1 MSRPIKPIGIFY
13 EHPTWFNPLFAE
25 LEKRKIP
32 FAGIAAESHQY
43 DPLEKDPPFSL
54 FINRMSSSA
63 HLRGHVQGYFHVTN
77 YLYHLERLGV
87 AVINGL
93 AAQQIESSKAK
104 QLALLSGLGL
114 KFPKSKVVNH
124 IDQIISAA
132 HTLRFPIVVKANIG
146 GSGAGIVRFDTL
158 KGLQQA
164 IASQQI
170 HLGIDHTA
178 LVQEY
183 LVPKGGHI
191 VRVETLNKKFL
202 YAIKVHT
209 TGESFNLCPAELC
222 QVPSPTD
229 AQACL
234 TEAPRK
240 GIKVEA
246 YTPSTEIIEAVKRIA
261 EAAQLDLGGIEYLVS
276 EADDDIYF
284 YDINALSNFVADAI
298 NVVGFNPYVNFVD
311 YIEERLAEVHQSQNE
326 LVA

>member
-1 MSRPIKPIGIFY
+1 MSTIKPIGIFY
-13 EHPTWFNPLFAE
+13 EHPTWFGPLFAE
-25 LEKRKIP
+25 LERRQIP
-32 FAGIAAESHQY
+32 FVKIAAEAHQY
-43 DPLEKDPPFSL
+43 DPLEKEPPFSL

-77 YLYHLERLGV
+77 YLFHLERLGV
-87 AVINGL
+87 PVINGL

-124 IDQIISAA
+124 VSQIVSAA
-132 HTLRFPIVVKANIG
+132 RTLQFPIVVKANIG

-158 KGLQQA
+158 KGLEQA
-164 IASQQI
+164 IHAEQI
-170 HLGIDHTA
+170 SLGIDHTA

-191 VRVETLNKKFL
+191 IRVETLNKKFL

-222 QVPSPTD
+222 QVPEPTD
-229 AQACL
+229 ALACL

-246 YTPSTEIIEAVKRIA
+246 YTPSSEIIEQVERIA
-261 EAAQLDLGGIEYLVS
+261 EAANLDVGGIEYLVS
-276 EADDDIYF
+276 ETDGENYF
-284 YDINALSNFVADAI
+284 YDINALSNFVADAV
-298 NVVGFNPYVNFVD
+298 NVVGFNPYVTFVD
-311 YIEERLAEVHQSQNE
+311 YIEERLALVNQLQNE
-326 LVA
+326 LAL

>member
-1 MSRPIKPIGIFY
+1 MSTIKPIGIFY
-13 EHPTWFNPLFAE
+13 EHPTWFGPLFAE
-25 LEKRKIP
+25 LERRQIP
-32 FAGIAAESHQY
+32 FVKIAAEAHQY
-43 DPLEKDPPFSL
+43 DPLEKEPPFSL

-77 YLYHLERLGV
+77 YLFHLERLGV
-87 AVINGL
+87 PVINGL

-124 IDQIISAA
+124 VSQIVSAA
-132 HTLRFPIVVKANIG
+132 KTLQFPIVVKANIG

-158 KGLQQA
+158 KGLEQA
-164 IASQQI
+164 IHAEQI
-170 HLGIDHTA
+170 SLGIDHTA

-191 VRVETLNKKFL
+191 IRVETLNKKFL

-222 QVPSPTD
+222 QVPEPSD
-229 AQACL
+229 ALACL

-246 YTPSTEIIEAVKRIA
+246 YTPSSQIIEQVERIA
-261 EAAQLDLGGIEYLVS
+261 EAANLDVGGIEYLVS
-276 EADDDIYF
+276 ETDGENYF
-284 YDINALSNFVADAI
+284 YDINALSNFVADAV
-298 NVVGFNPYVNFVD
+298 NVVGFNPYVTFVD
-311 YIEERLAEVHQSQNE
+311 YIEERLALVNQLQNE
-326 LVA
+326 LAL

>member
-1 MSRPIKPIGIFY
+1 MSTIKPIGIFY
-13 EHPTWFNPLFAE
+13 EHPTWFGPLFAE
-25 LEKRKIP
+25 LERRQIP
-32 FAGIAAESHQY
+32 FVKIAAEAHQY
-43 DPLEKDPPFSL
+43 DPLEKEPPFSL

-77 YLYHLERLGV
+77 YLFHLERLGV
-87 AVINGL
+87 PVINGL

-124 IDQIISAA
+124 VSQIVSAA
-132 HTLRFPIVVKANIG
+132 KTLQFPIVVKANIG

-158 KGLQQA
+158 KGLEQA
-164 IASQQI
+164 IHAEQI
-170 HLGIDHTA
+170 SLGIDHTA

-191 VRVETLNKKFL
+191 IRVETLNKKFL

-222 QVPSPTD
+222 QVPEPTD
-229 AQACL
+229 ALACL

-246 YTPSTEIIEAVKRIA
+246 YTPSSEIIEQVERIA
-261 EAAQLDLGGIEYLVS
+261 EAANLDVGGIEYLVS
-276 EADDDIYF
+276 ETDGENYF
-284 YDINALSNFVADAI
+284 YDINALSNFVADAV
-298 NVVGFNPYVNFVD
+298 NVVGFNPYVTFVD
-311 YIEERLAEVHQSQNE
+311 YIEERLALVNQLQNE
-326 LVA
+326 LAL

>member
-1 MSRPIKPIGIFY
+1 MSTIKPIGIFY
-13 EHPTWFNPLFAE
+13 EHPTWFGPLFAE
-25 LEKRKIP
+25 LERRQIP
-32 FAGIAAESHQY
+32 FVKIAAEAHQY
-43 DPLEKDPPFSL
+43 DPLEKEPPFSL

-77 YLYHLERLGV
+77 YLFHLERLGV
-87 AVINGL
+87 PVINGL
-93 AAQQIESSKAK
+93 TAQQIESSKAK

-124 IDQIISAA
+124 VSQIVSAA
-132 HTLRFPIVVKANIG
+132 KTLQFPIVVKANIG

-158 KGLQQA
+158 KGLEQA
-164 IASQQI
+164 IHAEQI
-170 HLGIDHTA
+170 SLGIDHTA

-191 VRVETLNKKFL
+191 IRVETLNKKFL

-222 QVPSPTD
+222 QVPEPSD
-229 AQACL
+229 ALACL

-246 YTPSTEIIEAVKRIA
+246 YTPSSQIIEQVERIA
-261 EAAQLDLGGIEYLVS
+261 EAANLDVGGIEYLVS
-276 EADDDIYF
+276 ETDGENYF
-284 YDINALSNFVADAI
+284 YDINALSNFVADAV
-298 NVVGFNPYVNFVD
+298 NVVGFNPYVTFVD
-311 YIEERLAEVHQSQNE
+311 YIEERLALVNQLQNE
-326 LVA
+326 LAL